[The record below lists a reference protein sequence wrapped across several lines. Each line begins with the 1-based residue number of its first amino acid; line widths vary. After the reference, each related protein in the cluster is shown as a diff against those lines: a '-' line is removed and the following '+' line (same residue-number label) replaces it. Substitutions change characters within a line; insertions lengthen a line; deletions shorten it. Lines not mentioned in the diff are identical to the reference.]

1 MILHAN
7 PLATIAARRLASVTT
22 AGSGDASNSVAQ
34 VGTMRSVNPPFAPVV
49 TYVNAF
55 AKLEVPI
62 GVVTATLTAPA
73 VPAEVTAAM
82 TVEEI
87 TVPLAATPPT
97 VTLVAPVRFAP
108 MIMIAV
114 PPKVEPEV
122 GETDEIVGGATY
134 VNKFVAVALPFGV
147 VTAIVC
153 APTVPGGVTDSIWVS
168 DRTLNVAAVPPT
180 LTLIAANKFDP
191 LIVMAVPPRVVP
203 DGGLNDEIVGI
214 PSAVLA
220 TRKPIM

>member
-1 MILHAN
+1 MHPQCHQSA
-7 PLATIAARRLASVTT
+7 
-22 AGSGDASNSVAQ
+22 
-34 VGTMRSVNPPFAPVV
+34 V
-49 TYVNAF
+49 TYVNAL

-73 VPAEVTAAM
+73 VPAEVTASI

-87 TVPLAATPPT
+87 TVTYVAATPPT

-108 MIMIAV
+108 MIVITV

-122 GETDEIVGGATY
+122 GETDEIVGGSTY
-134 VNKFVAVALPFGV
+134 VKKFVAVALPFGV

-153 APTVPGGVTDSIWVS
+153 APTVPGGVTVSICVS
-168 DRTLNVAAVPPT
+168 DRTLNVTAAPPT
-180 LTLIAANKFDP
+180 LTLIAAHKFDP

-203 DGGLNDEIVGI
+203 DGGLTDEIVGI
-214 PSAVLA
+214 RSGVLTA
-220 TRKPIM
+220 RKPMSGK